1 MTKQHNI
8 AERSPWRWPAA
19 AVALTVAAAHIPIT
33 AEHLSEAPYIG
44 WSFVALEIA
53 AVALA
58 ITLVLYDAGMV
69 WRVAASLCA
78 AALAAYMLTRTV
90 ALPQI
95 GDDLGNWGEPLGVV
109 ALTAESMLVVL
120 SLVRNWPMI
129 RESRL
134 GRHPAVVAAA
144 LLATGLTAIGCVSGR
159 GEAMA
164 GMESAGD
171 GGSNSMSVSLPP
183 LQWASFAHWHV
194 RPWWVLFSVVALA
207 GYLSAVVVARRQR
220 QQVVHPARVTAFVAG
235 ILVLLFTVSSAIDS
249 YAMALFWDHMI
260 EHLLLIMVVPAL
272 LVLGSPI
279 TAVRAAAAPGR
290 TAAGVDQFA
299 RSWPISVLTHPVVGF
314 GLYAVVIV
322 GTHLTDFMDAMA
334 SHRWLMEAEQWL
346 YLITGFIYLLPLL
359 GAEPIRWRLPYLGRF
374 GLLLFGM
381 IPDTL
386 VGIVLMQSAHEMF
399 PIMDGAHPA
408 WAPSPVRDLH
418 IGGALMWVGGDGLMM
433 LFGIGVTVA
442 TITHTG
448 SDLVIGSRLE
458 SIRRST
464 LAQRI
469 IMAGGTAPFAD
480 DADVDDDEAALNA
493 YNEML
498 ARMNSRTTPSS
509 EE

>member
-171 GGSNSMSVSLPP
+171 GGSNSMSVSLP
-183 LQWASFAHWHV
+183 LQWASFAHWLRAALMRSPVEDWSWRSSRCRAPV
-194 RPWWVLFSVVALA
+194 RVGGARPRFGAADVVCDH
-207 GYLSAVVVARRQR
+207 GCARRTAEAVPR
-220 QQVVHPARVTAFVAG
+220 RPYRVIRAPA
-235 ILVLLFTVSSAIDS
+235 I
-249 YAMALFWDHMI
+249 W
-260 EHLLLIMVVPAL
+260 
-272 LVLGSPI
+272 
-279 TAVRAAAAPGR
+279 
-290 TAAGVDQFA
+290 
-299 RSWPISVLTHPVVGF
+299 
-314 GLYAVVIV
+314 
-322 GTHLTDFMDAMA
+322 
-334 SHRWLMEAEQWL
+334 
-346 YLITGFIYLLPLL
+346 
-359 GAEPIRWRLPYLGRF
+359 
-374 GLLLFGM
+374 
-381 IPDTL
+381 
-386 VGIVLMQSAHEMF
+386 
-399 PIMDGAHPA
+399 
-408 WAPSPVRDLH
+408 
-418 IGGALMWVGGDGLMM
+418 
-433 LFGIGVTVA
+433 
-442 TITHTG
+442 
-448 SDLVIGSRLE
+448 
-458 SIRRST
+458 
-464 LAQRI
+464 
-469 IMAGGTAPFAD
+469 
-480 DADVDDDEAALNA
+480 
-493 YNEML
+493 
-498 ARMNSRTTPSS
+498 
-509 EE
+509 